1 MLTPFIPRLSLL
13 DRAMERVKLFAQTFP
28 PNALLTLPTLTKPP
42 LRSTHTIL
50 STPNQG
56 TKTPAIPTPSA
67 SSILSNIGGRPL
79 VRLTSDAE
87 LVDDSVPPFLTFK
100 DVEFLHHR
108 LIAENRLADAKYLTW
123 LLKSYSGSLRRRR
136 ERTLQQG
143 VAHSSSD

>member
-1 MLTPFIPRLSLL
+1 ML
-13 DRAMERVKLFAQTFP
+13 DQAMKRIRLFAQTFP
-28 PNALLTLPTLTKPP
+28 PKALLALPTSTKPP

-50 STPNQG
+50 SNSDQNTETPV
-56 TKTPAIPTPSA
+56 IPKPSA

-79 VRLTSDAE
+79 VRLTSDTE

-108 LIAENRLADAKYLTW
+108 LLAKNRMADVKYLTW
-123 LLKSYSGSLRRRR
+123 LLKSYSGSLRMRR

-143 VAHSSSD
+143 VAHPLSG

>member
-1 MLTPFIPRLSLL
+1 MSRLNLL
-13 DRAMERVKLFAQTFP
+13 DKAMERIRLFAQTFP
-28 PNALLTLPTLTKPP
+28 PKALLVLPTSTKPP
-42 LRSTHTIL
+42 LRSTQAIL
-50 STPNQG
+50 STTDQG
-56 TKTPAIPTPSA
+56 TETIAIPRPSA
-67 SSILSNIGGRPL
+67 SSILSDIGGRPL

-108 LIAENRLADAKYLTW
+108 LIAANRLADVKYLTW

-143 VAHSSSD
+143 VAHSPPD